1 MSLRVKHKR
10 ICQEGTGISD
20 RNFFDDKFFSFL
32 FYCVWP
38 NLSLTSQS
46 RAAHKTEKKSFF
58 LFVWSRF
65 TFITRHSRK
74 KIRKRWQ
81 SVRSF
86 ELFQK
91 CEFLFQRPSEK
102 ALFSPLLFASCHLFS
117 SRWVREKNKKR
128 LETKETHKCPPHR
141 NVWRVS
147 RCLSRWWGEE
157 NRAQEGL
164 LCVTWANGSDF
175 DGRLEPF
182 PGHPLPYIYI
192 ESPPCCLSALAPCL
206 SLKLSL
212 FLSLSFLSLVP
223 LSRLAC
229 RITCHAGKE
238 LLWRTLF
245 SPLRDV
251 SDTLPHL

>member
-1 MSLRVKHKR
+1 M
-10 ICQEGTGISD
+10 T
-20 RNFFDDKFFSFL
+20 NFFSFL

-46 RAAHKTEKKSFF
+46 RAAHKTGKKSF
-58 LFVWSRF
+58 FVWSRF

-91 CEFLFQRPSEK
+91 GEFLFQRPSEK
-102 ALFSPLLFASCHLFS
+102 SLFSPLLFASCHLFS
-117 SRWVREKNKKR
+117 SRWVRENNNKKKGSRQKRHTQVSTAPKCLTCFPLSIEMMGRRKKSPGPLVCYVSER
-128 LETKETHKCPPHR
+128 LGLRRETEAFSRSPVALHIY
-141 NVWRVS
+141 RVAS
-147 RCLSRWWGEE
+147 
-157 NRAQEGL
+157 L
-164 LCVTWANGSDF
+164 L
-175 DGRLEPF
+175 
-182 PGHPLPYIYI
+182 PL
-192 ESPPCCLSALAPCL
+192 CASAVSL
-206 SLKLSL
+206 SLSNSLSL
-212 FLSLSFLSLVP
+212 FVSLFP
-223 LSRLAC
+223 LSRRAC